1 MLLVT
6 DYGTDIRIGKV
17 VSLESGLKNLITALY
32 RRLSTAKGS
41 LFYDP
46 EYGLD
51 LRIFLNSEI
60 TTDTLDEIRVAI
72 EQQLERDE
80 RVEEVRADVTYNLKD
95 LNEDFRLDIK
105 IQVTPVIGQTFTLVL
120 GVNELTVE
128 LLEESLN
135 E

>member
-17 VSLESGLKNLITALY
+17 VSLETGLKNLITALY

-60 TTDTLDEIRVAI
+60 TADTLDEIRVAI

-80 RVEEVRADVTYNLKD
+80 RVQEVRADVTYNLKD